1 MSSETASSQ
10 PALVKPAGLAA
21 PIGLY
26 SHGSRVAA
34 GSEMLFIAGQVAVG
48 TDGQL
53 VGQDDL
59 AAQTRQVFTNLQAV
73 LAAAGMNLGHVTKF
87 TTYVSEPGYIEAF
100 YQAREKLFAELYPAG
115 DYPPNTL
122 LVVSRLVR
130 PEFMV
135 EIEAVA
141 ARGPGV

>member
-1 MSSETASSQ
+1 MSSEPAKSQ
-10 PALVKPAGLAA
+10 PSLVKPAGLAA

-26 SHGSRVAA
+26 SHGSRVTS
-34 GSEMLFIAGQVAVG
+34 GSELLFIAGQVAVG

-53 VGQDDL
+53 VGRDDFE
-59 AAQTRQVFTNLQAV
+59 AQTGQVFANVQAV
-73 LAAAGMNLGHVTKF
+73 LAAAGMGLEHVTKF
-87 TTYVSEPGYIEAF
+87 TTYVSDPAYIEAF

-141 ARGPGV
+141 ARGPGG